1 MNLFAPGKDI
11 IVRPKTLDRWQGRRE
26 LSARTPRRHGRL
38 TKPLTAVGILGG
50 LALGAAATVIVA
62 GGLLVVGIGIL
73 AVGVLAL
80 GRLWLKAQRSGVWLH
95 VLVDNDDVVISL
107 VFPLPISLVCR
118 GLQLVPATDDAVEM
132 ARMILE
138 DPELLDTLH
147 TDAIE
152 ITVDD
157 GADHIE
163 VVVGPRRKRWRAF
176 QFRPI
181 RAISKT
187 QFSPITEEIN
197 HV

>member
-1 MNLFAPGKDI
+1 MSLFTPHKDI
-11 IVRPKTLDRWQGRRE
+11 IVRPKTLNRWQGRRE
-26 LSARTPRRHGRL
+26 LSPRAPHRRGRL
-38 TKPLTAVGILGG
+38 ARPLAAAGVLGG
-50 LALGAAATVIVA
+50 LALGAAATVVVV

-73 AVGVLAL
+73 AVGTLAL
-80 GRLWLKAQRSGVWLH
+80 GGLWLKARRSGVWLH
-95 VLVDNDDVVISL
+95 VLVDSDDVVISL
-107 VFPLPISLVCR
+107 AIPLPLSLIR
-118 GLQLVPATDDAVEM
+118 WGLQFAPAPDTA
-132 ARMILE
+132 AIAQAIIE
-138 DPELLDTLH
+138 DPELLDALRQ
-147 TDAIE
+147 DAIE

-163 VVVGPRRKRWRAF
+163 VVVGPRRKRWRTF